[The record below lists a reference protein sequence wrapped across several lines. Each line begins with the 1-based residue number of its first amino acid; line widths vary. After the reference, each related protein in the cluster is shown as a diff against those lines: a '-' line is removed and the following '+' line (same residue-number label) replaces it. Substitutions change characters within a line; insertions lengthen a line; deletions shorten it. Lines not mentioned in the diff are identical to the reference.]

1 MAPPEITEPL
11 FFEDNNS
18 LQYRRHSQSHV
29 LSNSATKDSLTI
41 PYTRGRSFS
50 TSVVQGS
57 SLAAQ
62 IIATVNNNLNNN
74 NHESESLLTR
84 AEHFVDET
92 WEITKALML
101 GSKRL
106 LLLEELPK
114 DRQENQY
121 VLSGYRFYRS
131 TKDCLKS
138 LFKLHN
144 ETMNIWSHLLGFL
157 FFSYLSVH
165 VFQVRKFNPKILIP
179 PV

>member
-1 MAPPEITEPL
+1 MSDQQTMAPPEITEPV
-11 FFEDNNS
+11 FFQQDS
-18 LQYRRHSQSHV
+18 VQYRRHSQSHV
-29 LSNSATKDSLTI
+29 LFNTATKDSLTI
-41 PYTRGRSFS
+41 PYTRNRSFS

-74 NHESESLLTR
+74 ESDSLLTR
-84 AEHFVDET
+84 AEAFVDET

-157 FFSYLSVH
+157 FFSYLSVN
-165 VFQVRKFNPKILIP
+165 VFQV
-179 PV
+179 